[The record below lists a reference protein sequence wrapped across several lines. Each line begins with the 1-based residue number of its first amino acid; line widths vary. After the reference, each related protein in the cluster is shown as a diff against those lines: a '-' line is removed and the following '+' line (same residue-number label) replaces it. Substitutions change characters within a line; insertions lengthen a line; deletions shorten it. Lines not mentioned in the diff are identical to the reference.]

1 MSKRNGYFDSKRWW
15 LTYLACLLTS
25 LLFAGCTSTPPSSSS
40 TNRGFGSSE
49 RGIKITKKIQ
59 RLDPRKRVALLIGN
73 GAYKTARL
81 RNPVN
86 DVDDMAKK
94 LQQLGFDV
102 VKLTDATRK
111 EMREALRN
119 FGARLERGGVALFYY
134 AGHGLQLNG
143 ENYLVPIGADI
154 KKEHEAQ
161 DECLRVGAVLAEMEN
176 RNSSLNMIFLD
187 ACRDNPFRGFS
198 RSTNRGLASMDAPSG
213 SLIAYATAPGKEAAD
228 GDGRNG
234 VYTQYLLKHLPAK
247 NLDVALM
254 LRAVRVD
261 VEKATGGEQTPWE
274 STSIKGSFC
283 FNPDDY
289 GSEDDLRHKREELAS
304 YQKIISAKEQER
316 REREAALLEKQI
328 AEAKKRLEESKA
340 QETKTTQAEPKA
352 ERAERERKQREAE
365 QSIAKLSS
373 DGRYEVSSEGVIT
386 DTKTNLQW
394 YVGPDQDTTWDQ
406 ADAWV
411 KKLTVAGGGWRL
423 PTLDELEGIY
433 ETNKEYNLDKV
444 FGSRNI
450 YIFVWSNKTK
460 GSSSAW
466 CFPFDNGLRDW
477 GNRSASNLY
486 RGFAVR
492 SGSR

>member
-134 AGHGLQLNG
+134 AGHGIQLNG

-289 GSEDDLRHKREELAS
+289 GSEADLRHKREELAS

-340 QETKTTQAEPKA
+340 QETKTTQAEQ
-352 ERAERERKQREAE
+352 ERQR
-365 QSIAKLSS
+365 QSAQSVAKRSS

-386 DTKTNLQW
+386 DTTTNLQW
-394 YVGPDQDTTWDQ
+394 YVGPDRDTTWDQ
-406 ADAWV
+406 AAAWV
-411 KKLTVAGGGWRL
+411 KKLSVSGGGWRL
-423 PTLDELEGIY
+423 PTPDELKGIY
-433 ETNKEYNLDKV
+433 EKNKGNKAHIDAV
-444 FGSRNI
+444 FWNENT
-450 YIFVWSNKTK
+450 YLWVWSNKTK

-466 CFPFDNGLRDW
+466 GFFFLGGHGGWL
-477 GNRSASNLY
+477 NRSGSY
-486 RGFAVR
+486 GHRGFAVR